1 MIKIRMYKMYH
12 SCPNFKRR
20 KMKKTI
26 IVWLLLTLPTLL
38 TSPAHAHTELKYV
51 NCILKENNVDVPIKI
66 TIDESTQQLT
76 MIRARYS
83 SRVDATFLPDQI
95 NWSVT
100 RGLNETVGNYAI
112 SRVAPLTI
120 SKLAAGFKL
129 SRGFCELVEVPKQ
142 LL

>member
-1 MIKIRMYKMYH
+1 MYH